1 MLYSYHGGAAMA
13 NTTRT
18 TITLGVEHLRELR
31 EIAKRLGYVNAAGVL
46 VGAGNISAMLT
57 AIAEGE
63 EVQVL
68 RGRPERVAERI
79 RRDIERSLGMPLD
92 ELLARVGQLTP
103 SGGEPRH
110 GLRIRIAKL
119 TDIGDKMAEF
129 LEQLPGSSIREAWC
143 ERTVDAWREA
153 KGEGG

>member
-1 MLYSYHGGAAMA
+1 MA

-103 SGGEPRH
+103 SGGEPR
-110 GLRIRIAKL
+110 L
-119 TDIGDKMAEF
+119 
-129 LEQLPGSSIREAWC
+129 
-143 ERTVDAWREA
+143 
-153 KGEGG
+153 